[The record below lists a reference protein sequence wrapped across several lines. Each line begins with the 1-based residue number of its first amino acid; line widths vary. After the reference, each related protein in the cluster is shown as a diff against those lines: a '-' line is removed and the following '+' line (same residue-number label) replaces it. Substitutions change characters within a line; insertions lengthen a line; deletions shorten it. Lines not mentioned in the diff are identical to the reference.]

1 MYWLRLYSSFSFSFY
16 SCISCVLSIC
26 LFNEDD
32 DDDDDDDEVRDK
44 YVGIFFG
51 CSVSTD
57 LGEARRGYVRVH

>member
-1 MYWLRLYSSFSFSFY
+1 
-16 SCISCVLSIC
+16 LSIC